1 MASVEVS
8 IMVHEGPHAAAEA
21 GWFLKGWSP
30 WISRRT
36 GERKLYVLMITL
48 VSLYPVLFRGAE
60 RRQEWSEIEIRIWG
74 RKATGS
80 MLVFL
85 SPIYFNWQ

>member
-8 IMVHEGPHAAAEA
+8 IGVHEGPHTAAA
-21 GWFLKGWSP
+21 GWFLKDWSP

-36 GERKLYVLMITL
+36 GERKLYVLTITL

-60 RRQEWSEIEIRIWG
+60 RRQEWSEIKIRIRGW
-74 RKATGS
+74 KDIGS

-85 SPIYFNWQ
+85 LLIYFYCQ